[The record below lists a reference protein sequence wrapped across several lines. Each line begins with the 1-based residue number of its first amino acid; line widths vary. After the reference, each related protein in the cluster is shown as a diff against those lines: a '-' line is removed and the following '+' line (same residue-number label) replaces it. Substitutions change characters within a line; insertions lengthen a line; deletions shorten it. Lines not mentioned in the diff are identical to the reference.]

1 MIDLI
6 VGINTVDSGMRIQ
19 LRHWCSRLPAA
30 HRLLRPD
37 TSGTM
42 LSATS
47 QTHCWRLKCS
57 LICIHLRLASRRGN
71 WIGNSFTIRAQALF
85 RKCVLRHQ
93 NGSFSYMNRPS
104 CKVQVGFEKARRLT
118 RSRSMMYPKPSPSSS
133 TSALRRWSASALG
146 PGNKFEGQCLEQHA
160 RIFCDRRDR

>member
-1 MIDLI
+1 M
-6 VGINTVDSGMRIQ
+6 VDSGMRIQ

-30 HRLLRPD
+30 HRLLGPD
-37 TSGTM
+37 IGGTI

-71 WIGNSFTIRAQALF
+71 WIWNSFTIRAQALF
-85 RKCVLRHQ
+85 RKCVLRRQ

-104 CKVQVGFEKARRLT
+104 CKVQVGSAKARRLT
-118 RSRSMMYPKPSPSSS
+118 RSRSIMYPEPSPLSS
-133 TSALRRWSASALG
+133 TSALRRWSASAPG

-160 RIFCDRRDR
+160 HTFCKWRDGSSHHHFL

>member
-1 MIDLI
+1 MVDLI
-6 VGINTVDSGMRIQ
+6 VGINMVDSGMRIQ

-37 TSGTM
+37 TGGTM

-57 LICIHLRLASRRGN
+57 LIRIHLRLASRRGN

-85 RKCVLRHQ
+85 RKCVLRRQ

-104 CKVQVGFEKARRLT
+104 CKVQVGFEKAQPPHQVRIDDVPQAESIVFHICFASLECIRPG
-118 RSRSMMYPKPSPSSS
+118 SR
-133 TSALRRWSASALG
+133 
-146 PGNKFEGQCLEQHA
+146 
-160 RIFCDRRDR
+160 